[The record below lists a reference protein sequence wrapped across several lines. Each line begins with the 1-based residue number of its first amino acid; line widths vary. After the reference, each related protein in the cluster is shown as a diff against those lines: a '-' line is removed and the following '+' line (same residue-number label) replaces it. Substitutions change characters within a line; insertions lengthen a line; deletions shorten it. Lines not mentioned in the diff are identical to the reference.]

1 MSCREPEILGPA
13 IDSAACGF
21 IKRIWA
27 DRSFA
32 FTLFFLYEI
41 KMMRH
46 LLQKYGDA
54 QDPACQMMWMP
65 WEAGILQTGGIVQ
78 VTHNT
83 QI

>member
-1 MSCREPEILGPA
+1 MSWRETEILGPV
-13 IDSAACGF
+13 IDSAAYWF

-27 DRSFA
+27 DRSSV
-32 FTLFFLYEI
+32 LIIFFLYEI
-41 KMMRH
+41 KMMKH

-54 QDPACQMMWMP
+54 RDTLCKMMWMP
-65 WEAGILQTGGIVQ
+65 WEAGILQAGGIVW